1 MYQSE
6 QASVEI
12 IDSFPGE
19 GFLQDENPFS
29 CFANNANVCL
39 TTTWINLRYTKVYM
53 VLAPLFYL
61 FCEHSFM
68 KA

>member
-39 TTTWINLRYTKVYM
+39 TATWINL
-53 VLAPLFYL
+53 
-61 FCEHSFM
+61 
-68 KA
+68 